1 MKHLHMCKSFT
12 PVFLAGLLLI
22 APELIHAQM
31 GQGAASAGGAADSSA
46 QSGGMTGGGGG
57 AATPKSSGG
66 SGPSVLYG
74 LKPAN
79 GEVPVITLDEVMRLA
94 LERNYDL
101 RIAAEQIV
109 QANTVIRRAWA
120 TVLPRLNV
128 GGQYV
133 YTTPVTEISFLDQE
147 AVDGQKQQ
155 LEGQALLLRT
165 MGQLTAQSD
174 PAGSEKLYAAA
185 AAMEDAA
192 NKLQPMDPI
201 AIQPAHLFTANAQVV
216 VPLFNGRTLPLLFNS
231 YDMVD
236 QAKLS
241 LDRARQQALFGV
253 ASLYFSATTVKR
265 LMGIVQNNL
274 ESAKSHLAAS
284 EARVSAGALPAIALK
299 RAQYDVI
306 QAEQTVRST
315 HSTYLLLLGS
325 LGQLIGRDTAFDVV
339 APESVAPH
347 EQQGSA
353 DLFYERALASRRD
366 LKALRVA
373 LEISERGMMDYWL
386 RYAPSLNLVGQANWT
401 SNTSGFQSDPIT
413 YNVVLQASIPLYDG
427 GERYAVRDEA
437 ASKIRQAKLQIEKSE
452 QETAAL
458 IRGNLQDIQ
467 LRLES
472 LASSQAALELAR
484 DNHANAKALFDVG
497 AATNLE
503 VIDAQAAELAAEID
517 LARVELELQVAR
529 LGLLFVVGEYPAL
542 EGMKAS
548 PRPAPTANPESA
560 PAQ

>member
-1 MKHLHMCKSFT
+1 
-12 PVFLAGLLLI
+12 
-22 APELIHAQM
+22 
-31 GQGAASAGGAADSSA
+31 
-46 QSGGMTGGGGG
+46 
-57 AATPKSSGG
+57 
-66 SGPSVLYG
+66 VLYG
-74 LKPAN
+74 LKPAG
-79 GEVPVITLDEVMRLA
+79 GEVPVITLDEAMRLA
-94 LERNYDL
+94 SERNYDL

-109 QANTVIRRAWA
+109 QAQTVIRRAWA
-120 TVLPRLNV
+120 TLLPRLSV

-147 AVDGQKQQ
+147 AVDQQKQQ

-165 MGQLTAQSD
+165 MGQLVAASD
-174 PAGSEKLYAAA
+174 PARSEELYAAA

-192 NKLQPMDPI
+192 DKLEPMDPI

-216 VPLFNGRTLPLLFNS
+216 VPLFNGRTLPLVFNS
-231 YDMVD
+231 YDLVD
-236 QAKLS
+236 QARLS
-241 LDRARQQALFGV
+241 LDRARQQALFAV
-253 ASLYFSATTVKR
+253 ASLYFSAATLKKMT
-265 LMGIVQNNL
+265 GIVENNL
-274 ESAKSHLAAS
+274 ASARSHRAAT

-299 RAQYDVI
+299 RADYDVI

-315 HSTYLLLLGS
+315 RSTYLLLLGS
-325 LGQLIGRDTAFDVV
+325 LGQLIGRDSLFEV
-339 APESVAPH
+339 AAPDQVAAH

-353 DLFYERALASRRD
+353 DNFFERAMASRRD
-366 LKALRVA
+366 LKALKVSLGIA
-373 LEISERGMMDYWL
+373 ERGMMDYWL

-401 SNTSGFQSDPIT
+401 SNTSGFQDEPVT
-413 YNVVLQASIPLYDG
+413 YNVVLQASLPLYDG

-467 LRLES
+467 VRLEG

-484 DNHANAKALFDVG
+484 DNHQNARSLFDVG

-517 LARVELELQVAR
+517 LARAELELQLAR
-529 LGLLFVVGEYPAL
+529 LGLLFVVGEYPML
-542 EGMKAS
+542 DGTVV
-548 PRPAPTANPESA
+548 APTPAAVPASA
-560 PAQ
+560 PAR